1 VTQLQKNLAG
11 LGVLVAVVAALGLY
25 AYFGVMKT
33 EEREAQ
39 RKEVSEKLFAPHGA
53 ADKLQD
59 GGLPPAAVF
68 TSIVVKAKGD
78 VTMLEKKGSD
88 WWIASPLN
96 ARADKSAVDQL
107 ISQLQNARVKATI
120 EENPSE
126 ADLTKYG
133 LDQPRFTVTAYA
145 YLPDGKDEGTQDPAR
160 RREVNLYGGIENTFD
175 GSSYLRRGNE
185 KPVYAV
191 DGSAKLALEKSTFDL
206 RDKEVLA
213 IDEPSVKQVDFKSK
227 ANRYLLGRG
236 EGNAWQLKTPK
247 QGPADATAVTSM
259 LSAMRN
265 DRAIAF
271 ATDSPE
277 ERKRTGI
284 NSPAAEVTFTPASG
298 DPIRIRFGKAK
309 VGTDE
314 KAFALRESGQESVL
328 AEVPLAAVS
337 ALDKSP
343 LDLRDKAVLA
353 FNRDD
358 VGRISLSPGG
368 AEPEIV
374 VQKSVADAGSNQEWR
389 VTAPT
394 SAPAKKWT
402 ISSLLFSLAGLKA
415 TSIGDE
421 NPKDWGKYGISSSS
435 RAVTLADKD
444 GKVLARLQVGKEVKG
459 KANTLSVRG
468 SRNAV
473 LEIDSA
479 KISEL
484 PSKLS
489 DVIEPQAQGA
499 DGGTSGVSSN

>member
-1 VTQLQKNLAG
+1 MTQLQKNLAG

-213 IDEPSVKQVDFKSK
+213 IDEPSVKQIDFKSK

-374 VQKSVADAGSNQEWR
+374 VQKSVADAGSNQEWT

-394 SAPAKKWT
+394 TAPAKKWT
-402 ISSLLFSLAGLKA
+402 LSSALFSLAGLKA
-415 TSIGDE
+415 TSIDDE
-421 NPKDWGKYGISSSS
+421 NPKDWGKYGISASS

-444 GKVLARLQVGKEVKG
+444 GKVLARLEVGKEVKG
-459 KANTLSVRG
+459 KANTLCARG

-499 DGGTSGVSSN
+499 DG